1 MKTKISKFIKGSL
14 IIILGIGIP
23 VFYHTNKKN
32 IKYKIYNI

>member
-23 VFYHTNKKN
+23 VFYHTNKENKKN
-32 IKYKIYNI
+32 KKII